1 MEQSINSQD
10 LDLQE
15 MKNTLRY
22 MLYLSEPPDET
33 TISRYKGYL
42 SAKVET
48 IDLNKMNLE
57 ISSKF
62 CGLSGRHKF
71 DQDIEDEWFIVYI
84 LYELSKFD
92 EDVVIRVADEYGD
105 LLLVEA
111 ADHLP
116 RWLES
121 KKSRNRT
128 FIHKGALHIIPE
140 NINLKRLLGERSRT
154 LREKAANFVRQVN
167 KSHKDVD
174 NQACPIKLLYQ
185 GDIPKDIKTLA
196 NEKIQRAII
205 DQLTGLPD
213 KRAWLSKKFAQLD
226 DIITDR
232 SGASG
237 RKDSER
243 VQVEQ
248 DLEKN
253 FKENL
258 TLASIKAMDD
268 KDLVISPMSSV
279 TTSRSSSLASSS
291 SSSTSWLSEDDEE
304 EKQPESVAS

>member
-1 MEQSINSQD
+1 MEQSADSQGGG
-10 LDLQE
+10 LQE

-22 MLYLSEPPDET
+22 MLYLPKPPDEA
-33 TISRYKGYL
+33 TIERYKTHL
-42 SAKVET
+42 ANKVDQN
-48 IDLNKMNLE
+48 DLDKMNLE
-57 ISSKF
+57 VSKKF

-71 DQDIEDEWFIVYI
+71 DQDIEDEWFIVFI

-105 LLLVEA
+105 LLLIEA

-121 KKSRNRT
+121 KRSRNRT

-140 NINLKRLLGERSRT
+140 QINLRRLIGPGGKQCT
-154 LREKAANFVRQVN
+154 LREKAANFVREIN
-167 KSHKDVD
+167 KSARNMDDERHPVVS
-174 NQACPIKLLYQ
+174 LYQ
-185 GDIPKDIKTLA
+185 GNIPKDVKTQA
-196 NEKIQRAII
+196 SEKIQRAII

-232 SGASG
+232 GGASG
-237 RKDSER
+237 RRDS

-248 DLEKN
+248 ELEKN

-268 KDLVISPMSSV
+268 KDLDISPMSSV
-279 TTSRSSSLASSS
+279 GTSRSSSPAS
-291 SSSTSWLSEDDEE
+291 SWLSEQDNEDNQFE
-304 EKQPESVAS
+304 AS